1 MNITAVRYGRACH
14 AGDLLL
20 VLCLTMAGAVLGAS
34 FAVFLVRERNAGSKA
49 VQLVAG
55 APPTAFWGATLA
67 WDLAAF
73 SVPAAGIIVCFLC
86 FDLPQARASLRDRTH
101 LHQHCHAA
109 LASVFRNDVDRQ
121 NPPHM

>member
-1 MNITAVRYGRACH
+1 LLRVRRR

-34 FAVFLVRERNAGSKA
+34 YAVFLVRERESASKA

-55 APPTAFWGATLA
+55 APPTAFWGAALA

-73 SVPAAGIIVCFLC
+73 CVPAAGAN
-86 FDLPQARASLRDRTH
+86 PNPYSR
-101 LHQHCHAA
+101 
-109 LASVFRNDVDRQ
+109 LASVDSPAGLLARWFQ
-121 NPPHM
+121 CAGALLLAGT

>member
-1 MNITAVRYGRACH
+1 
-14 AGDLLL
+14 
-20 VLCLTMAGAVLGAS
+20 MAGAVLGAS
-34 FAVFLVRERNAGSKA
+34 FAVFLVRERNGGSKA

-86 FDLPQARASLRDRTH
+86 FDLPQVPALPHAGRH
-101 LHQHCHAA
+101 VIQHCK
-109 LASVFRNDVDRQ
+109 Q
-121 NPPHM
+121 NSWNHE

>member
-1 MNITAVRYGRACH
+1 MAGVTRPTVCHNRARP

-34 FAVFLVRERNAGSKA
+34 FAVFLVRERNGGSKA

-73 SVPAAGIIVCFLC
+73 SVPAAGIILCFLC
-86 FDLPQARASLRDRTH
+86 FDLPQVLALWHDKELCFSSL
-101 LHQHCHAA
+101 
-109 LASVFRNDVDRQ
+109 
-121 NPPHM
+121 